1 MKDGSALAT
10 STPPG
15 GNSCSG
21 NIIPNDLVT
30 AAAKAIVD
38 DDVVVNHCRRLI
50 VVAVVVV
57 AEDEIR
63 VVSVPTSVSVW
74 ILFPEVVSGVG
85 ESGDI
90 WSDTVALISKNLS
103 NPQILKLKTAQSAT
117 LLLDTYSHLIKTNNF
132 MIF

>member
-1 MKDGSALAT
+1 MPRGNGVLKDGSALAT

-21 NIIPNDLVT
+21 NVIPNDVVT

-63 VVSVPTSVSVW
+63 VISVPTSVLVW

-90 WSDTVALISKNLS
+90 WSDTVALILIERHNNTICKFRI
-103 NPQILKLKTAQSAT
+103 QT
-117 LLLDTYSHLIKTNNF
+117 LLNAREIKVKET
-132 MIF
+132 